1 MDIQEGRTDCL
12 YREVS
17 DAERADICQKFNYL
31 KTAIN
36 IYVVLKHN
44 IKLCNAKRRWQQK
57 PQKKTLPTC
66 STLFLYISL
75 PFVLPKTSLSYT
87 FYGGNVVCVPSVHLL
102 FSMPLIFILMA
113 ASTSHFPAAAIKFSC
128 YSSYVITLP
137 CYLSLFLLQMLKF
150 KLSQKKELAL
160 LLLLFLSLKSR
171 WLCDLPLKCLG
182 MSIKFSFP
190 RRADS

>member
-1 MDIQEGRTDCL
+1 MLSGDGNKNR
-12 YREVS
+12 
-17 DAERADICQKFNYL
+17 
-31 KTAIN
+31 
-36 IYVVLKHN
+36 
-44 IKLCNAKRRWQQK
+44 
-57 PQKKTLPTC
+57 KKNTSHLQHT
-66 STLFLYISL
+66 FLYISL

-171 WLCDLPLKCLG
+171 WLCDLPPKCLG

-190 RRADS
+190 RRADSWLPSPFLSITADVQVGVQWRHNQIFWHQWVSIFS

>member
-1 MDIQEGRTDCL
+1 MAT
-12 YREVS
+12 
-17 DAERADICQKFNYL
+17 
-31 KTAIN
+31 KTA
-36 IYVVLKHN
+36 
-44 IKLCNAKRRWQQK
+44 
-57 PQKKTLPTC
+57 KKTLPTC

-190 RRADS
+190 RRADSWLPSPFLSITADVQVGVQWRHNQIFWHQWVSIFS